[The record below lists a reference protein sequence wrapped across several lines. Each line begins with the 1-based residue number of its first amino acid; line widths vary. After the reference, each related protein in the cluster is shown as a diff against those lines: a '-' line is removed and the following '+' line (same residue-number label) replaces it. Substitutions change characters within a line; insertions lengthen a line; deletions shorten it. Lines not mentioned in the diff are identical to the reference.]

1 MQLVCTG
8 TRLGTK
14 FHVKGKAKEE
24 HYHDLTDSVK
34 CPMRKSYNG
43 KTGRRLLERVNEL
56 CGKVINYGRP
66 SPTIKKIINVKNNK
80 NKKLFFFKK
89 RQKQKPQ
96 LQQRKKKRCTKK
108 KKN

>member
-43 KTGRRLLERVNEL
+43 KTGRRLLERVN
-56 CGKVINYGRP
+56 
-66 SPTIKKIINVKNNK
+66 
-80 NKKLFFFKK
+80 
-89 RQKQKPQ
+89 
-96 LQQRKKKRCTKK
+96 
-108 KKN
+108 